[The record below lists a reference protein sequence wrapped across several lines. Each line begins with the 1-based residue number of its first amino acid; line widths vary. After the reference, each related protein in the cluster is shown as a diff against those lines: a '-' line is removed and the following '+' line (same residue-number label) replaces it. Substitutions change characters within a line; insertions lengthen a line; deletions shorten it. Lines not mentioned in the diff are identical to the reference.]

1 MRFTQIIFLKRQYS
15 RDKGRRIYFNVVHLT
30 MPRKSKI
37 PYLFSFFLIFISITT
52 CLAGSN
58 GWCVDQSITS
68 ENTHLELSDC
78 HSILA
83 VCDETAGRNL
93 ETTRTSGDK
102 HCTTC
107 YDFTPD
113 VLVVKLLD
121 DLFESHF
128 FSPSLSTI
136 YIPLPYSEIES
147 FSIASSSGVV
157 AINQSFSRQNPQ
169 NIAIRTVVLL
179 I

>member
-1 MRFTQIIFLKRQYS
+1 MA
-15 RDKGRRIYFNVVHLT
+15 
-30 MPRKSKI
+30 RKSKI
-37 PYLFSFFLIFISITT
+37 PNIFFFFLIFISITT
-52 CLAGSN
+52 CFAGSN

-68 ENTHLELSDC
+68 EDTHVELSDC
-78 HSILA
+78 HSILS
-83 VCDETAGRNL
+83 VCDETAVRNL
-93 ETTRTSGDK
+93 ETTRSSGDK

-121 DLFESHF
+121 DLFESHLF
-128 FSPSLSTI
+128 APSLSTI

-147 FSIASSSGVV
+147 FSIASSGGVV
-157 AINQSFSRQNPQ
+157 AIDQSFSRQNPQ
-169 NIAIRTVVLL
+169 TIAIRTVVLL